1 YDLRITLSVDATNHI
16 LYIEDNGSGLTYD
29 EVINYLA
36 TIGQGYTRLF
46 RDGKSGDGKSQDQN
60 QASQMIGYFGL
71 GFLSAYVVSDKVD
84 VWTCSY
90 QTPNLAWHFSSR
102 GGKQF
107 SIQQCDDGKPRGV
120 GTLVKLQL
128 SNEFSELASLDVLQT
143 LLRQYCSLLP
153 IDIYL
158 KGDSEPVNN
167 LSVPWRQ
174 DSAVSALQLRKQRMK
189 FAELFEHNF
198 NPICVIPIK
207 KDNAAGVNGLIWIQD
222 ASGYATSDYR
232 NVSVFIRNMYISQ
245 KERELLPLWAGF
257 AGCVLE
263 SESLT
268 PTASRE
274 SIQTDDAYRQVQHV
288 LSETLI
294 EGLKQIASGEP
305 ETWRRILR
313 RHNQALMGAALN
325 DDRLFDVLSDVIK
338 VPTNM
343 GEMTL
348 PALLKQ
354 SDRRIYLRLE
364 DKNSYEDI
372 LFKTRMIP
380 VVSGFMFAGAGFCQK
395 YATNFN
401 LKVVHL
407 GTKAGADE
415 IFKTVTPA
423 PGVGAFLKEQLGRKG
438 DSICF
443 THFDPGFVP
452 MVIVEDQQVKLK
464 QRIEQDEADK
474 RIGSAALSLAKL
486 HTVKIDDTIQRQVF
500 VNLNSPLIERLIA
513 LQSKPF
519 EAATLANM
527 LRSFMVI
534 MCFDATD
541 STNNFGAELQRFGQ
555 SLLNLI

>member
-1 YDLRITLSVDATNHI
+1 
-16 LYIEDNGSGLTYD
+16 
-29 EVINYLA
+29 
-36 TIGQGYTRLF
+36 
-46 RDGKSGDGKSQDQN
+46 
-60 QASQMIGYFGL
+60 
-71 GFLSAYVVSDKVD
+71 
-84 VWTCSY
+84 
-90 QTPNLAWHFSSR
+90 
-102 GGKQF
+102 
-107 SIQQCDDGKPRGV
+107 
-120 GTLVKLQL
+120 
-128 SNEFSELASLDVLQT
+128 
-143 LLRQYCSLLP
+143 
-153 IDIYL
+153 
-158 KGDSEPVNN
+158 
-167 LSVPWRQ
+167 
-174 DSAVSALQLRKQRMK
+174 
-189 FAELFEHNF
+189 
-198 NPICVIPIK
+198 
-207 KDNAAGVNGLIWIQD
+207 
-222 ASGYATSDYR
+222 
-232 NVSVFIRNMYISQ
+232 
-245 KERELLPLWAGF
+245 
-257 AGCVLE
+257 
-263 SESLT
+263 

-274 SIQTDDAYRQVQHV
+274 SIQTDDAYHLVQHV

-294 EGLKQIASGEP
+294 EGLSQIATSEP

-354 SDRRIYLRLE
+354 SERCIYMRLE

-395 YATNFN
+395 YATNSN

-423 PGVGAFLKEQLGRKG
+423 PDVGAFLKEQLGRKG

-443 THFDPGFVP
+443 THFEPGFVP

-486 HTVKIDDTIQRQVF
+486 HTDKIADTIQRQVF

-541 STNNFGAELQRFGQ
+541 ANNNFSNELQRFGQ